1 MDGTYKDLILA
12 ASCFMAGAGATAIY
26 FTTRLRGLVGASTRV
41 SELEEE
47 LSKQRYETLNAIKEA
62 TASSTELAQ
71 MKKYMEE
78 HKEEW
83 KQTKDNLLQAANAA
97 VVEVGNKV
105 SNNLIEQARR
115 ENEEAKKEAEQTTSK
130 VFEQFQNVV
139 KSLHTLDEQVQKNNK
154 QSEIVWRALTS
165 PQSAGYFGEIGL
177 ENTLKSFGLE
187 EGRDFRL
194 QFSITT
200 EDGRFRP
207 DAVVFLP
214 SSAVLVIDS
223 KATQVVLEMATAEQ
237 NGHLE
242 TMLPRLKESMNSQL
256 KNLAGKE
263 YDKAVREIYR
273 EQGRID
279 ELGDVVKIM
288 YVPSE
293 SAFGYIAKADETFMQ
308 KAAQAKIILAGPQS
322 LAGLIA
328 LANIKI
334 QETRQIENYQRIMDS
349 VRDFM
354 GRVATALSY
363 ADNVG
368 RAITKAQ
375 ENFDSFAKS
384 VNTRLLPKVK
394 DLGKLGLTHNGKKD
408 FPARLQEST
417 PSTIEIEAEEADEVP
432 AIGNK
437 KEAA

>member
-1 MDGTYKDLILA
+1 MEGTYKDLILA

-26 FTTRLRGLVGASTRV
+26 FTTRLRGLVAASAKAADLEKKAKEQHD
-41 SELEEE
+41 ELLKAVEE
-47 LSKQRYETLNAIKEA
+47 KVAA
-62 TASSTELAQ
+62 TTELAQ
-71 MKKYMEE
+71 MKKRMEDWE
-78 HKEEW
+78 
-83 KQTKDNLLQAANAA
+83 QTKKESVEAAKAA
-97 VVEVGNKV
+97 IFEVGNKL
-105 SNNLIEQARR
+105 SSNLIEQHKR
-115 ENEEAKKEAEQTTSK
+115 ENEEAKKEAEKTTSK

-139 KSLHTLDEQVQKNNK
+139 KSVHTLDEQVQKNNK

-223 KATQVVLEMATAEQ
+223 KATQVVLEMANAEQ
-237 NGHLE
+237 NGQLE

-368 RAITKAQ
+368 RAITRAQ